1 MYFGTI
7 SVTITR
13 KGNRLWAI
21 WSYPFPLQWCTCHC
35 IEIKI
40 QLGFILLSCALR
52 QVRER
57 LKKDVEQM
65 KLQDPNFRP
74 GLVVLQ
80 VGDRDDSNLYISM
93 KLKAAAEIGI
103 NATHMRLPKTATE
116 EEILHSI
123 TEVNENSSVH
133 GLIVQLPLD
142 SIHKID
148 TEKVTNAVAP
158 EKDVDGLTSINA
170 GKLARGD
177 LGDCFLPCT
186 PNGCMELIRQ
196 TGVSVA
202 GKRAVVI
209 GRSKIVGA
217 PMHDL
222 LLWSHA
228 TVTTCHSKTT
238 DLPGE
243 VGKAD
248 ILVVGIGK
256 AEMVKGEWIKKG
268 AVVID
273 CGINHVPD
281 ETKPSGK
288 RVVGDVHYAS
298 AKEQAGFITPV
309 PGGVGPMTVAML
321 MFLFLFSNLL
331 GAKRFLESH
340 QPGKWNIS
348 YTKLNL
354 QKPVPSDIVIS
365 RSCVPKPIDRLAREV
380 GLLSDEV
387 ELYGKTKAKVQLN
400 IIKRL
405 QAQPDGKYVVVT
417 GYAVSS
423 FICCTVLFSLLRI
436 PAFVCNVTFFIS
448 SSGAAGGGYSQV
460 IPMEEFNLHLTGDI
474 HAITAAN
481 NLVAAAIDARMFH
494 ESTQSDKALYNRL
507 VPLSGGQRKF
517 SPIQINRLKKLG
529 IEKTDASTLTED
541 EITRF
546 ARLDID
552 PSSVTWQRVLDTND
566 RFLRKITIGQSPTEK
581 GYTREA
587 QFDITVASEIMA
599 VLALTSS
606 MEDMRQRLAKMVVA
620 TSRSGQPI
628 TTEDLGVSG
637 ALTVLMK
644 DAIKPNLMQTL
655 EGNPVFVHA
664 GPFANIAH
672 GNSSILADKIALKLV
687 GPEGF
692 VVTEAG
698 FGADIGMEKFFN
710 IKCRYSGLRPHV
722 VVLVATVRA
731 LKMHGGGPI
740 VTAGMPLPKEYIEE
754 NLELLENG
762 CSNMK
767 KQIENAQHFGVPVVV
782 AVNAFKTDTEAELDL
797 ICSIAKAA
805 GAFDA
810 VRCSHWAEG
819 GAGAVALGQAVQ
831 RASEA
836 PSNFK
841 FLYDLELPIT
851 DKIRIIAQKIYG
863 ADDIELLPEAQH
875 KVELYTK
882 QGFNNLPICMA
893 KTHLSLSHEA
903 DKKGVPTGYVLP
915 IRDIRASVG
924 SGFLFPLVGTMP
936 TIPGLPTRPCFYD
949 IDLDPETEQVNG
961 LF

>member
-1 MYFGTI
+1 
-7 SVTITR
+7 
-13 KGNRLWAI
+13 
-21 WSYPFPLQWCTCHC
+21 
-35 IEIKI
+35 
-40 QLGFILLSCALR
+40 
-52 QVRER
+52 
-57 LKKDVEQM
+57 M
-65 KLQDPNFRP
+65 KTQDPNFRP

-103 NATHMRLPKTATE
+103 NATHLRLPKTATE
-116 EEILHSI
+116 DEVLHSI
-123 TEVNENSSVH
+123 MEVNENSAIH

-148 TEKVTNAVAP
+148 TEKVTNVVAP
-158 EKDVDGLTSINA
+158 EKDVDGLTCINA
-170 GKLARGD
+170 GKLSRGD
-177 LGDCFLPCT
+177 LGDCFIPCT

-222 LLWSHA
+222 LLWNHA
-228 TVTTCHSKTT
+228 TVTTCHSKTA
-238 DLPGE
+238 DLAAE
-243 VGKAD
+243 VGRAD

-256 AEMVKGEWIKKG
+256 AEMVKGDWVKKG

-273 CGINHVPD
+273 CGINHIPD
-281 ETKPSGK
+281 ETRPSGK
-288 RVVGDVHYAS
+288 RVVGDVHYS
-298 AKEQAGFITPV
+298 SVKEQAGFITPV

-321 MFLFLFSNLL
+321 MQNTVLS
-331 GAKRFLESH
+331 AKRFLESH
-340 QPGKWNIS
+340 QPGKWSIT
-348 YTKLNL
+348 YTKLIL

-365 RSCVPKPIDRLAREV
+365 RSCVPKPIDRLAMEV
-380 GLLSDEV
+380 GLLSDEL
-387 ELYGKTKAKVQLN
+387 ELYGKTKAKVQLD
-400 IIKRL
+400 IISRL
-405 QAQPDGKYVVVT
+405 RAQPDGKYVVVT
-417 GYAVSS
+417 GITPTPLGEGKSTTTIGLVQA
-423 FICCTVLFSLLRI
+423 LGAHMKL
-436 PAFVCNVTFFIS
+436 NVFACVRQPSQGPTFGIKG
-448 SSGAAGGGYSQV
+448 GAAGGGYSQV

-481 NLVAAAIDARMFH
+481 NLVAAAIDARLFH
-494 ESTQSDKALYNRL
+494 EATQTDKALYNRL
-507 VPLSGGQRKF
+507 VPLSGGQRTF
-517 SPIQINRLKKLG
+517 SPIQINRLKRLG
-529 IEKTDASTLTED
+529 IEKTDPTTLTEE

-546 ARLDID
+546 ARLDMD
-552 PSSVTWQRVLDTND
+552 PDSITWHRVLDTND

-581 GYTREA
+581 GHTREA
-587 QFDITVASEIMA
+587 QFSITVASEIMA

-606 MEDMRQRLAKMVVA
+606 LKDMRQRLAKMVVA

-637 ALTVLMK
+637 ALTVLMR

-655 EGNPVFVHA
+655 EGTPVFVHA

-672 GNSSILADKIALKLV
+672 GNSSVLADKIALKLV

-731 LKMHGGGPI
+731 LKMHGGGPT
-740 VTAGMPLPKEYIEE
+740 VTAGMALPKEYVEE
-754 NLELLENG
+754 NLELLEKG
-762 CSNMK
+762 CSNMR
-767 KQIENAQHFGVPVVV
+767 KQVENARHFGVPVVV
-782 AVNAFKTDTEAELDL
+782 AVNAFKTDTESELDL
-797 ICSIAKAA
+797 ICTLAKEV

-836 PSNFK
+836 PSDFK
-841 FLYDLELPIT
+841 FLYDVEVKRVSVSSCPSETSVPVWVLGSST
-851 DKIRIIAQKIYG
+851 
-863 ADDIELLPEAQH
+863 LLLA
-875 KVELYTK
+875 
-882 QGFNNLPICMA
+882 
-893 KTHLSLSHEA
+893 
-903 DKKGVPTGYVLP
+903 
-915 IRDIRASVG
+915 R
-924 SGFLFPLVGTMP
+924 
-936 TIPGLPTRPCFYD
+936 
-949 IDLDPETEQVNG
+949 
-961 LF
+961 

>member
-1 MYFGTI
+1 
-7 SVTITR
+7 
-13 KGNRLWAI
+13 
-21 WSYPFPLQWCTCHC
+21 
-35 IEIKI
+35 
-40 QLGFILLSCALR
+40 
-52 QVRER
+52 R
-57 LKKDVEQM
+57 LKKDVAQM
-65 KLQDPNFRP
+65 KTQDPNFQP

-103 NATHMRLPKTATE
+103 NATHLRLPKTATE
-116 EEILHSI
+116 DEVLHSI
-123 TEVNENSSVH
+123 MEVNENSAIH

-148 TEKVTNAVAP
+148 TEKVTNVVAP
-158 EKDVDGLTSINA
+158 EKDVDGLTCINA
-170 GKLARGD
+170 GKLSRGD
-177 LGDCFLPCT
+177 LGDCFIPCT

-222 LLWSHA
+222 LLWNHA
-228 TVTTCHSKTT
+228 TVTTCHSKTA
-238 DLPGE
+238 DLAAE
-243 VGKAD
+243 VGRAD

-256 AEMVKGEWIKKG
+256 AEMVKGDWVKKG

-273 CGINHVPD
+273 CGINHIPD
-281 ETKPSGK
+281 ETRPSGK
-288 RVVGDVHYAS
+288 RVVGDVHYS
-298 AKEQAGFITPV
+298 SVKEQAGFITPV

-321 MFLFLFSNLL
+321 MQNTVLS
-331 GAKRFLESH
+331 AKRFLESH
-340 QPGKWNIS
+340 QPGKWSIT
-348 YTKLNL
+348 YTKLIL

-365 RSCVPKPIDRLAREV
+365 RSCVPKPIDRLATEV

-387 ELYGKTKAKVQLN
+387 ELYGKTKAKVQLD
-400 IIKRL
+400 IISRL
-405 QAQPDGKYVVVT
+405 RAQPDGKYVVVT
-417 GYAVSS
+417 GITPTPLGEGKSTTTIGLVQA
-423 FICCTVLFSLLRI
+423 LGAHMKL
-436 PAFVCNVTFFIS
+436 NVFACVRQPSQGPTFGIKG
-448 SSGAAGGGYSQV
+448 GAAGGGYSQV

-481 NLVAAAIDARMFH
+481 NLVAAAIDARLFH
-494 ESTQSDKALYNRL
+494 EATQTDKALYNRL
-507 VPLSGGQRKF
+507 VPLSGGQRTF
-517 SPIQINRLKKLG
+517 SPIQINRLMRLG
-529 IEKTDASTLTED
+529 IEKTDPTTLTEE

-546 ARLDID
+546 ARLDMD
-552 PSSVTWQRVLDTND
+552 PDSITWHRVIDTND

-581 GYTREA
+581 GHTREA
-587 QFDITVASEIMA
+587 QFSITVASEIMA

-606 MEDMRQRLAKMVVA
+606 LKDMRQRLAKMVVA

-637 ALTVLMK
+637 ALTVLMR

-655 EGNPVFVHA
+655 EGTPVFVHA

-672 GNSSILADKIALKLV
+672 GNSSVLADKIALKLV

-731 LKMHGGGPI
+731 LKMHGGGPT
-740 VTAGMPLPKEYIEE
+740 VTAGMALPKEYVEE
-754 NLELLENG
+754 NLELLEKG
-762 CSNMK
+762 CSNMR
-767 KQIENAQHFGVPVVV
+767 KQVENARHFGVPVVV
-782 AVNAFKTDTEAELDL
+782 AVNAFKTDTESELDL
-797 ICSIAKAA
+797 ICTLAKEV

-836 PSNFK
+836 PSDFK
-841 FLYDLELPIT
+841 FLYDVELPIA

-863 ADDIELLPEAQH
+863 ADDIELLPDAQH

-882 QGFNNLPICMA
+882 QGFGNLPICMA

-903 DKKGVPTGYVLP
+903 DKKGVPTGFVLP

-924 SGFLFPLVGTMP
+924 AGFLYPLVVHFLCPWSLKDGGE
-936 TIPGLPTRPCFYD
+936 IACLHSFKKILRY
-949 IDLDPETEQVNG
+949 
-961 LF
+961 LFCILFCQ